1 MTKFDYQT
9 GISKLPDF
17 VKKSRLSSFIITNEY
32 FLEAI
37 LYDGTAEVLKD
48 NYSHFKS
55 NQEKIEKLKPIF
67 VNSIIGYFNHPPI
80 VELIFADT
88 DLPKKYKT
96 ELENLSE
103 EIPLELRILK
113 GINRYDHGYCE
124 SPTLHQANIKYDIAF
139 SSVLFKKDDLIAIS
153 QELDEAVISNSS
165 KELEVYQ
172 MICNIVCVKLV
183 SDFSHPTTINN
194 PSRHTGTSLPNH
206 L

>member
-37 LYDGTAEVLKD
+37 LYDGTAEVLKN

-103 EIPLELRILK
+103 EIPLELRIIK
-113 GINRYDHGYCE
+113 GINRYDNGY
-124 SPTLHQANIKYDIAF
+124 SKPPTLHQANIKYDIAF
-139 SSVLFKKDDLIAIS
+139 FKVPFKKDDFIATS
-153 QELDEAVISNSS
+153 QEQNEAVISNSF
-165 KELEVYQ
+165 KELVVYQ
-172 MICNIVCVKLV
+172 MICNIVCVKLEP
-183 SDFSHPTTINN
+183 DFFQPKQ
-194 PSRHTGTSLPNH
+194 
-206 L
+206 